1 MNNSLPRLIDGMVAT
16 LRKEVIPHIDGDF
29 ARGQAYGVIYMLSSI
44 KAARRLV
51 ERVPFEQLRALE
63 ETSLELR
70 TLAAEL
76 PGAPL
81 PDAREPREAARLPPN
96 WRRSAT
102 RAIERICELIDW
114 LAANRATVAPWRS
127 HPSEAAID
135 KYLNWQSR
143 FELKTSAKPMFVEMS
158 GGVEKS

>member
-44 KAARRLV
+44 KLRAAWSNAFLS
-51 ERVPFEQLRALE
+51 EQLRALE
-63 ETSLELR
+63 EASLELGTR
-70 TLAAEL
+70 AAEL

-81 PDAREPREAARLPPN
+81 PEVRERAKLPDAAELEAERNAGDR
-96 WRRSAT
+96 
-102 RAIERICELIDW
+102 RICELIDW
-114 LAANRATVAPWRS
+114 LAENRATIAPGALARA
-127 HPSEAAID
+127 EAAID
-135 KYLNWQSR
+135 KYLSWQSR

-158 GGVEKS
+158 GGAEKS